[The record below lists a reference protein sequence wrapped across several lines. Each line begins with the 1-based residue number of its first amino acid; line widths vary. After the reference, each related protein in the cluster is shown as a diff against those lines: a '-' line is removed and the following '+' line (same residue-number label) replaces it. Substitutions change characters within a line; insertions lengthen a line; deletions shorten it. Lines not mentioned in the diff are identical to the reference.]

1 MVRIWHSLTLQNDP
15 EYIFYAYKRYNYVQK
30 DPNFVAEKDL
40 YKDVTDKPQK
50 PARKVQITNANY
62 KRHGMKP
69 MILGNNDP
77 YDNEFKKEEDHNSKE
92 MEKISKSAKDEN
104 ASKFGSK
111 ADNDHGGGH

>member
-1 MVRIWHSLTLQNDP
+1 
-15 EYIFYAYKRYNYVQK
+15 
-30 DPNFVAEKDL
+30 
-40 YKDVTDKPQK
+40 
-50 PARKVQITNANY
+50 
-62 KRHGMKP
+62 MKP

-92 MEKISKSAKDEN
+92 MEKSVKCKDEN

>member
-1 MVRIWHSLTLQNDP
+1 
-15 EYIFYAYKRYNYVQK
+15 
-30 DPNFVAEKDL
+30 
-40 YKDVTDKPQK
+40 
-50 PARKVQITNANY
+50 
-62 KRHGMKP
+62 

-92 MEKISKSAKDEN
+92 MEKSVKVQKDEN